1 MYALCDTH
9 MDTELKSPFIMSF
22 VNLVQLLMHLRG
34 VAFSEQ
40 STASLHLLLNFLTLF
55 LKDT

>member
-9 MDTELKSPFIMSF
+9 MDTELKSPFIVICKLSSD
-22 VNLVQLLMHLRG
+22 LMHLRG

-40 STASLHLLLNFLTLF
+40 STASLLNFLILF
-55 LKDT
+55 LKDA